1 MNVNLYTGI
10 DVGTTKICT
19 LVAQEL
25 EDGSLQIIGVG
36 IEPSRGLKRGVVVNV
51 EEAARAIAASVDK
64 AQRTAGYEI
73 ASAVI
78 SLAGAQVSSINSRGV
93 VGVAGELISAE
104 DVARASEAARAI
116 AVPYDRQ
123 IVHVLPRGF
132 VVDGQEGIRNPVGM
146 HGFRLEMETHIIT
159 ASSTA
164 LRNLAQCVQ
173 ICGVEVE
180 GFVLNPIASAEAVL
194 RENERDMGVAVVD
207 IGGGTTDLAI
217 YHEGTVSH
225 TAVLPV
231 GGNHVT
237 ADIAHGLRMPAE
249 VAESIKL
256 AHGHTLA
263 SEITPGE
270 SFMVRLFGEE
280 APAQVL
286 RSDLVSIIQ
295 PRMEEIFSMVLGEIE
310 RVGMLNYLPAGV
322 VLTGG
327 ASLLPGVRLLAS
339 QTLGL
344 PVRVAS
350 PGELKGLVDQLNSPA
365 YATSVGLLIW
375 LQKEVQGLAT
385 ARPAHK
391 PRSKGEGADVGKKVQ
406 DFIKTILKGM
416 AP

>member
-36 IEPSRGLKRGVVVNV
+36 IEPSRGMKRGVVVNV

-73 ASAVI
+73 ASAVV

-93 VGVAGELISAE
+93 VGVAGEIIAAE

-180 GFVLNPIASAEAVL
+180 GFVLNPIASADAVL
-194 RENERDMGVAVVD
+194 RETERDMGVGVVD
-207 IGGGTTDLAI
+207 IGGGTTDLAL

-256 AHGHTLA
+256 AHGHTLG

-295 PRMEEIFSMVLGEIE
+295 PRMEEIFSMVAQEIE
-310 RVGMLNYLPAGV
+310 RVGMMNYLPAGI

-327 ASLLPGVRLLAS
+327 ASLLPGVRMLAS

-344 PVRVAS
+344 PVRVAG

-375 LQKEVQGLAT
+375 LQKEVQGMAS

-391 PRSKGEGADVGKKVQ
+391 PRTREGTDVGKKVQ

>member
-25 EDGSLQIIGVG
+25 DDGSLQIIGVG
-36 IEPSRGLKRGVVVNV
+36 IEPSKGLKRGVVVNV

-73 ASAVI
+73 ASAVV

-93 VGVAGELISAE
+93 VGVQGELISAE
-104 DVARASEAARAI
+104 DVSRASEAARAI

-194 RENERDMGVAVVD
+194 QDTERDMGVVVVD
-207 IGGGTTDLAI
+207 IGGGTTDLAL

-237 ADIAHGLRMPAE
+237 ADIAHGLRMPTE

-263 SEITPGE
+263 TEITPGE

-280 APAQVL
+280 APVEVL

-295 PRMEEIFSMVLGEIE
+295 PRMEEIFSMIMQEID
-310 RVGMLNYLPAGV
+310 RVGMLNYLPAGM

-327 ASLLPGVRLLAS
+327 GSRLLGVRPLAS
-339 QTLGL
+339 QVMGM
-344 PVRVAS
+344 PVRVAG
-350 PGELKGLVDQLNSPA
+350 PGELKGLVDQLNNPA
-365 YATSVGLLIW
+365 YATSVGLLLW
-375 LQKEVQGLAT
+375 LRKEVQGMAAAPNA
-385 ARPAHK
+385 AR
-391 PRSKGEGADVGKKVQ
+391 KGRRREGIDVGKKVQ
-406 DFIKTILKGM
+406 DFIKAILKGM

>member
-25 EDGSLQIIGVG
+25 EDGSLQILGVG
-36 IEPSRGLKRGVVVNV
+36 IEPSKGMKRGVVVNI

-73 ASAVI
+73 ASAVV

-93 VGVAGELISAE
+93 VAVDGDLITAD

-123 IVHVLPRGF
+123 IVHVLPRDF

-146 HGFRLEMETHIIT
+146 HGQRLEIETHIIT

-194 RENERDMGVAVVD
+194 QDTEREMGVAVVD
-207 IGGGTTDLAI
+207 IGGGTTDLAL
-217 YHEGTVSH
+217 YAEGAVRH

-231 GGNHVT
+231 GGGHVT
-237 ADIAHGLRMPAE
+237 ADIAHGLRMPTE

-270 SFMVRLFGEE
+270 SFVVRLFGEE
-280 APAQVL
+280 APVQVM

-295 PRMEEIFSMVLGEIE
+295 PRMEEILSMIVQEID

-327 ASLLPGVRLLAS
+327 ASRMPGVRLLAA
-339 QTLGL
+339 QIMGM

-365 YATSVGLLIW
+365 YATSVGLLLW
-375 LQKEVQGLAT
+375 LQKEVQGLSAGQ
-385 ARPAHK
+385 PAAK
-391 PRSKGEGADVGKKVQ
+391 RSRRAAGPDVGKKIQ
-406 DFIKTILKGM
+406 DFLKAILKGM

>member
-36 IEPSRGLKRGVVVNV
+36 IEPSKGLKRGAVVNV

-73 ASAVI
+73 ASAVV
-78 SLAGAQVSSINSRGV
+78 SLAGTQVSSINSRGV
-93 VGVAGELISAE
+93 VGVQGELISAE
-104 DVARASEAARAI
+104 DVNRASEAARAI

-123 IVHVLPRGF
+123 IIHVLPRGF

-146 HGFRLEMETHIIT
+146 HGMRLEMETHIIT
-159 ASSTA
+159 TSSTA

-194 RENERDMGVAVVD
+194 QDTERDMGVAVVD
-207 IGGGTTDLAI
+207 IGGGTADLAI
-217 YHEGTVSH
+217 YQEGTVSH

-237 ADIAHGLRMPAE
+237 ADIAHGLRMPTE

-280 APAQVL
+280 APVQVL

-295 PRMEEIFSMVLGEIE
+295 PRMEEIFSMIVQEID
-310 RVGMLNYLPAGV
+310 RVGMLNYLPAGM

-327 ASLLPGVRLLAS
+327 ASRMPGTRPLAS
-339 QTLGL
+339 QIMGM
-344 PVRVAS
+344 PVRVAG
-350 PGELKGLVDQLNSPA
+350 PTELKGLVDQLNSPA
-365 YATSVGLLIW
+365 YATSVGLLLW
-375 LQKEVQGLAT
+375 LRKEVEGMAAVQPA
-385 ARPAHK
+385 AR
-391 PRSKGEGADVGKKVQ
+391 KGRRREGPEIGKKIQ
-406 DFIKTILKGM
+406 DFIKSILKGM

>member
-25 EDGSLQIIGVG
+25 DDGSLQIIGVG

-93 VGVAGELISAE
+93 VGVAGEIIAAE
-104 DVARASEAARAI
+104 DVARANEAARAI

-132 VVDGQEGIRNPVGM
+132 VVDGQEGIRNPIGM

-194 RENERDMGVAVVD
+194 RETEREMGVGVVD

-237 ADIAHGLRMPAE
+237 ADIAHGLRMPVE

-256 AHGHTLA
+256 AHGHTLG

-295 PRMEEIFSMVLGEIE
+295 PRMEEIFSMVAQEID

-344 PVRVAS
+344 PVRVAN

-375 LQKEVQGLAT
+375 LQKEVQGLASV
-385 ARPAHK
+385 RPAHK
-391 PRSKGEGADVGKKVQ
+391 SRSREGTDVGKKVQ

>member
-1 MNVNLYTGI
+1 MNANLYTGI

-36 IEPSRGLKRGVVVNV
+36 IEPSRGLRRGVVVNV

-93 VGVAGELISAE
+93 VGVAGEIIAQE

-194 RENERDMGVAVVD
+194 RDTERDMGVGVVD
-207 IGGGTTDLAI
+207 IGGGTTDLAL

-256 AHGHTLA
+256 AHGHSLA
-263 SEITPGE
+263 PEITPGE

-280 APAQVL
+280 APVQVL

-295 PRMEEIFSMVLGEIE
+295 PRMEEIFSMVLQEIE

-327 ASLLPGVRLLAS
+327 ASLLPGVRSLAS

-344 PVRVAS
+344 PVRVAG

-375 LQKEVQGLAT
+375 LQKEVQGMPSVKPS
-385 ARPAHK
+385 RK
-391 PRSKGEGADVGKKVQ
+391 PRSRDGTDIGKKLR

>member
-36 IEPSRGLKRGVVVNV
+36 IEPSRGLRRGVVVNV

-93 VGVAGELISAE
+93 VGVAGEIIAAE

-194 RENERDMGVAVVD
+194 RETERDMGVGVVD
-207 IGGGTTDLAI
+207 IGGGTTDLAL

-280 APAQVL
+280 APVQVL

-295 PRMEEIFSMVLGEIE
+295 PRMEEIFSMVLQEID

-327 ASLLPGVRLLAS
+327 GSLLPGVRHYAS

-344 PVRVAS
+344 PVRVAG

-375 LQKEVQGLAT
+375 LQKEVQGMA
-385 ARPAHK
+385 AVKPAHK
-391 PRSKGEGADVGKKVQ
+391 PRHKDGTDIGKKIQ

>member
-1 MNVNLYTGI
+1 MNENLYTGI

-73 ASAVI
+73 ASAVV

-93 VGVAGELISAE
+93 VGVAGEIIASE

-194 RENERDMGVAVVD
+194 RDTERDMGVGVVD
-207 IGGGTTDLAI
+207 IGGGTTDLAL

-295 PRMEEIFSMVLGEIE
+295 PRMEEIFSMVLQEIE

-327 ASLLPGVRLLAS
+327 ASLLPGVRPLAS
-339 QTLGL
+339 QCLGL
-344 PVRVAS
+344 PVRVAA

-375 LQKEVQGLAT
+375 LQKEVQGMT
-385 ARPAHK
+385 AAKPAHK
-391 PRSKGEGADVGKKVQ
+391 RTRREGADVGKKVQ